1 MKQRRA
7 RRYEANAAE
16 FAKAAHADSVQTFGQ
31 ATTADLGGDGY
42 KLAGLH
48 SELKTAN

>member
-7 RRYEANAAE
+7 RYEANEAE
-16 FAKAAHADSVQTFGQ
+16 FAKAAHADSVQTFRQGQ
-31 ATTADLGGDGY
+31 PQTSEETVT

-48 SELKTAN
+48 SELKTAD